1 MQMDIDFWVLIL
13 VGFLAQLIDG
23 SLGMAY
29 GVSSNSFLLGV
40 GVPPAIASAS
50 VHTAEVF
57 TTGISG
63 FSHWKLGNIDKRIVL
78 GLIIPGVIG
87 GALGAYV
94 LTSVDGNKIKPYIAI
109 YLLIMGIRILFKA
122 FRHKET
128 PEIAPEPKLLAPLG
142 LVGGTLDA
150 MGGGGWGP
158 IVTTTL
164 ISSGHT
170 PRKTIGSVNFSEF
183 FVTLVVSIT
192 FLLTIGLTHW
202 NVFLGLMIGGVI
214 AAPFGALLTKKI
226 PARAIMV
233 VVGLV
238 IIFLQIRTMFQ
249 IWG

>member
-1 MQMDIDFWVLIL
+1 MDLDFWVLIA

-57 TTGISG
+57 TTAISG
-63 FSHWKLGNIDKRIVL
+63 FSHWKLGNIDKRIVF
-78 GLIIPGVIG
+78 GLIIPGMMG

-94 LTSVDGNKIKPYIAI
+94 LTSLDGNIIKPYISI
-109 YLLIMGIRILFKA
+109 YLLVMGIRILYKA
-122 FRHKET
+122 FVHKEN
-128 PEIAPEPKLLAPLG
+128 PDKDPRPKLLVPLG
-142 LVGGTLDA
+142 LAGGSLDA
-150 MGGGGWGP
+150 IGGGGWGP

-192 FLLTIGLTHW
+192 FLITIGISHW

-214 AAPFGALLTKKI
+214 AAPLGALLTKKI
-226 PARAIMV
+226 PARVIMV
-233 VVGLV
+233 IVGLI
-238 IIFLQIRTMFQ
+238 IIFLQIRTLYQ

>member
-1 MQMDIDFWVLIL
+1 MEINIWVLIL
-13 VGFLAQLIDG
+13 VGFFAQLIDG

-57 TTGISG
+57 TTAISG
-63 FSHWKLGNIDKRIVL
+63 FSHWRLGNIDKRIVL
-78 GLIIPGVIG
+78 GLILPGMIG
-87 GALGAYV
+87 GALGAYL
-94 LTSVDGNKIKPYIAI
+94 LTSVDGDKIKPFIAF
-109 YLLIMGIRILFKA
+109 YLLIMGVRILTKA
-122 FRHKET
+122 FTHKET
-128 PEIAPEPKLLAPLG
+128 ADKDPEPKLLVPLG
-142 LVGGTLDA
+142 LAGGTMDA
-150 MGGGGWGP
+150 IGGGGWGP

-183 FVTLVVSIT
+183 FVTLVISIT
-192 FLLTIGLTHW
+192 FLLTIGITYW

-214 AAPFGALLTKKI
+214 AAPLGALLTKKI
-226 PARAIMV
+226 PAKAIMI
-233 VVGLV
+233 VVGLL
-238 IIFLQIRTMFQ
+238 IIFLQIRTLFQ

>member
-1 MQMDIDFWVLIL
+1 MDIDFWVLIL

-78 GLIIPGVIG
+78 GLIIPGMIG
-87 GALGAYV
+87 GVLGAYV
-94 LTSVDGNKIKPYIAI
+94 LTSVDGDKVKPFIAI
-109 YLLIMGIRILFKA
+109 YLLIMGIRILVKA
-122 FRHKET
+122 FLQKE
-128 PEIAPEPKLLAPLG
+128 IVDKEPKPTFLVPLG
-142 LVGGTLDA
+142 LAGGTLDA

-226 PARAIMV
+226 PARVIMI

>member
-1 MQMDIDFWVLIL
+1 MDIDFWVLIL

-57 TTGISG
+57 TTAISG
-63 FSHWKLGNIDKRIVL
+63 FSHWRLGNIDKRIVL

-94 LTSVDGNKIKPYIAI
+94 LTSIDGNKIKPLIAI
-109 YLLIMGIRILFKA
+109 YLLVMGFRILFKA
-122 FRHKET
+122 FTHKENLDK
-128 PEIAPEPKLLAPLG
+128 EPKAKLLVPLG
-142 LVGGTLDA
+142 LTGGALDA

-192 FLLTIGLTHW
+192 FLLAIGITYW
-202 NVFLGLMIGGVI
+202 NVFLGLMIGGVV

-226 PARAIMV
+226 PAKFIMI

-238 IIFLQIRTMFQ
+238 IIFLQIRTLFQ

>member
-1 MQMDIDFWVLIL
+1 MDINFWVLII

-57 TTGISG
+57 TTAISG
-63 FSHWKLGNIDKRIVL
+63 FSHWKLGNIDKRIVF
-78 GLIIPGVIG
+78 GLIVPGMIG
-87 GALGAYV
+87 GAIGAYL
-94 LTSVDGNKIKPYIAI
+94 LTSVDGNVIKPYIAI
-109 YLLIMGIRILFKA
+109 YLLIMGIRILYKA
-122 FRHKET
+122 FIHKEN
-128 PEIAPEPKLLAPLG
+128 PDKDPKPGLLIPLG
-142 LVGGTLDA
+142 LAGGTLDA
-150 MGGGGWGP
+150 IGGGGWGP

-164 ISSGHT
+164 ISTGHT

-183 FVTLVVSIT
+183 FVTLVISIT
-192 FLLTIGLTHW
+192 FLLTIGLKHW
-202 NVFLGLMIGGVI
+202 TVFLGLMIGGII

-226 PARAIMV
+226 PAKAIMISL
-233 VVGLV
+233 GIL
-238 IIFLQIRTMFQ
+238 IIFLQTRALLQ

>member
-1 MQMDIDFWVLIL
+1 MEVEFWALIL

-63 FSHWKLGNIDKRIVL
+63 FSHWKLGNIDRRIVL
-78 GLIIPGVIG
+78 GLILPGMIG

-94 LTSVDGNKIKPYIAI
+94 LTSVDGDKIKPFIAI
-109 YLLIMGIRILFKA
+109 YLLIMGIRILIKA
-122 FRHKET
+122 FLHKVNFDK
-128 PEIAPEPKLLAPLG
+128 EPKPSFLVPLG
-142 LVGGTLDA
+142 LAGGTLDA

-183 FVTLVVSIT
+183 FVTMVVSIT
-192 FLLTIGLTHW
+192 FLVTIGLSHW
-202 NVFLGLMIGGVI
+202 NIFLGLMIGGVV
-214 AAPFGALLTKKI
+214 AAPFGALITKKI
-226 PARAIMV
+226 PARVIMV

-238 IIFLQIRTMFQ
+238 IIFLQIRTLVQ

>member
-1 MQMDIDFWVLIL
+1 MDINFWVLIL

-40 GVPPAIASAS
+40 GVPPVIASAS

-57 TTGISG
+57 TTAISG
-63 FSHWKLGNIDKRIVL
+63 FSHWKLGNIDKRIVF
-78 GLIIPGVIG
+78 GLIVPGMIG

-94 LTSVDGNKIKPYIAI
+94 LTNVDGNVIKPYIAI
-109 YLLIMGIRILFKA
+109 YLLIMGTRILFKVFFHQNPA
-122 FRHKET
+122 EKD
-128 PEIAPEPKLLAPLG
+128 PKPKLLIPLG
-142 LVGGTLDA
+142 LAGGTLDA
-150 MGGGGWGP
+150 IGGGGWGP

-164 ISSGHT
+164 ISIGHT

-183 FVTLVVSIT
+183 FVTLVISIT
-192 FLLTIGLTHW
+192 FLLTIGLEHW

-226 PARAIMV
+226 PAKAIMIS
-233 VVGLV
+233 VGIL
-238 IIFLQIRTMFQ
+238 IIFLQIRALLQ

>member
-1 MQMDIDFWVLIL
+1 MDIDFWVLIL

-78 GLIIPGVIG
+78 GLIIPGMIG
-87 GALGAYV
+87 GVLGAYV
-94 LTSVDGNKIKPYIAI
+94 LTSVDGDKIKPFIAI
-109 YLLIMGIRILFKA
+109 YLLIMGIRILVKA
-122 FRHKET
+122 FLQKE
-128 PEIAPEPKLLAPLG
+128 IVDKEPKPTFLVPLG
-142 LVGGTLDA
+142 LAGGTLDA

-226 PARAIMV
+226 PARVIMV

-238 IIFLQIRTMFQ
+238 IIFLQIRTMLQ

>member
-1 MQMDIDFWVLIL
+1 MNIDFWVLIL

-63 FSHWKLGNIDKRIVL
+63 FSHWRLGNIDRRIVL

-109 YLLIMGIRILFKA
+109 YLLIMGIRILYKA

-128 PEIAPEPKLLAPLG
+128 PEIEPKPKLLVPLG
-142 LVGGTLDA
+142 LAGGALDA

-202 NVFLGLMIGGVI
+202 NVFLGLMIGGVV

-226 PARAIMV
+226 PAKVIMI

-238 IIFLQIRTMFQ
+238 IIFLQIRTMIQ

>member
-1 MQMDIDFWVLIL
+1 MDIDFWVLIL

-63 FSHWKLGNIDKRIVL
+63 FSHWKMGNIDKRIVL
-78 GLIIPGVIG
+78 GLIIPGIIG

-122 FRHKET
+122 FTHKENVDKD
-128 PEIAPEPKLLAPLG
+128 PKPKLLVPLG
-142 LVGGTLDA
+142 LAGGALDA

-202 NVFLGLMIGGVI
+202 NVFLGLMIGGVV

-226 PARAIMV
+226 PAKAIMI

-238 IIFLQIRTMFQ
+238 IIFLQIRTMLQ

>member
-1 MQMDIDFWVLIL
+1 MEIDIWVLIL

-57 TTGISG
+57 TTAISG
-63 FSHWKLGNIDKRIVL
+63 FSHWRLGNIDKKIVL
-78 GLIIPGVIG
+78 GLILPGVVG
-87 GALGAYV
+87 GAFGAFV
-94 LTSVDGNKIKPYIAI
+94 LTSVDGDKIKPFIAI
-109 YLLIMGIRILFKA
+109 YLLIMGVRILTKA
-122 FRHKET
+122 FKHKGN
-128 PEIAPEPKLLAPLG
+128 PDKDPEPKLLVPLG
-142 LVGGTLDA
+142 LAGGTMDA
-150 MGGGGWGP
+150 IGGGGWGP

-192 FLLTIGLTHW
+192 FLLTIGITYW

-214 AAPFGALLTKKI
+214 AAPLGALLTKKI
-226 PARAIMV
+226 PAKAIMI

-238 IIFLQIRTMFQ
+238 IIFLQIRTLLQ